1 MVCYFLQRRNMY
13 HMELV
18 ELYIHLCMDHFYW
31 MDISRKDFSLGLPDG
46 YGMMVLI
53 IKANYKIFNAMEGGR
68 KFMGSIKKEWQRM
81 P

>member
-1 MVCYFLQRRNMY
+1 
-13 HMELV
+13 
-18 ELYIHLCMDHFYW
+18 
-31 MDISRKDFSLGLPDG
+31 MDISRKDFSLGLLDG

-53 IKANYKIFNAMEGGR
+53 IKANFKIFNALEGGR